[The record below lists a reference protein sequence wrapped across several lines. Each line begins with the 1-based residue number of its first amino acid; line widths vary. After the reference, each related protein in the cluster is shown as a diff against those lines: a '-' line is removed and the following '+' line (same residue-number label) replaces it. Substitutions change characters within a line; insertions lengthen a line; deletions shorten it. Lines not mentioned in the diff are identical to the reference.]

1 MNKLVVAID
10 FNNFFF
16 QSYYGEKLYNS
27 KGKNIN
33 AVKTFF
39 FKLKNIKDS
48 LNPDYFVLC
57 NDLSRE
63 RTFRRKLY
71 KGYKANRK
79 PKDDDAVY
87 QMRCVEQLC
96 SLLGFP
102 FINREEYEADD
113 IMGMI
118 SKYCTEHDMDCILV
132 SSDRDLYQL
141 AGERVYIYSPRL
153 KEYINDGWLMENYG
167 VTPDEWIE
175 LKILQGDRS
184 DNIPG
189 IQGIGEVS
197 ALRLIKE
204 YKTIDEIYNH
214 LGYLKPKLKQLL
226 LDGKEIIPLT
236 RQLVTIVKDYN
247 RIQLS
252 EDSLKRLEVFKHEAE
267 EVLKELEIPS
277 LLDVFRYSLYFDK
290 I

>member
-27 KGKNIN
+27 KGNNIN
-33 AVKTFF
+33 AIKTFF

-48 LNPDYFVLC
+48 LNPDYLVLC

-71 KGYKANRK
+71 KEYKANRK

-102 FINREEYEADD
+102 FINKEEYEADD

-118 SKYCTEHDMDCILV
+118 SKYCNENDLQCILV

-141 AGERVYIYSPRL
+141 VGSNVYVYSPRL
-153 KEYINDGWLMENYG
+153 KEYIDDGWLMENYG
-167 VTPDEWIE
+167 VTPEQWIE

-189 IQGIGEVS
+189 INGIGEVS
-197 ALRLIKE
+197 ALKLIKE
-204 YKTIDEIYNH
+204 YHTIEGIYNH

-226 LDGKEIIPLT
+226 LDGKAIIPLT
-236 RQLVTIVKDYN
+236 RELVTIVTDHTK
-247 RIQLS
+247 IELS
-252 EDSLKRLEVFKHEAE
+252 EDQLKRLELFKSEAE

>member
-33 AVKTFF
+33 AIKTFF

-48 LNPDYFVLC
+48 LNPDYLVLC
-57 NDLSRE
+57 NDLIRE

-87 QMRCVEQLC
+87 QMHCVEQLC

-118 SKYCTEHDMDCILV
+118 SQYCTENDMDCILV

-141 AGERVYIYSPRL
+141 ARERVYIYSPRL

-204 YKTIDEIYNH
+204 YKTIDGIYNH
-214 LGYLKPKLKQLL
+214 LGYLKSKLKQLL

-247 RIQLS
+247 LIQLS
-252 EDSLKRLEVFKHEAE
+252 EDSLKRLEVFKQEAE

>member
-27 KGKNIN
+27 KGNNIN
-33 AVKTFF
+33 AIKTFF

-48 LNPDYFVLC
+48 LNPDYLVLC

-63 RTFRRKLY
+63 RTFRSKLY
-71 KGYKANRK
+71 KEYKANRK

-102 FINREEYEADD
+102 FINKEEYEADD

-118 SKYCTEHDMDCILV
+118 SKYCNENDLQCILV

-141 AGERVYIYSPRL
+141 VGSNVYVYSPRL
-153 KEYINDGWLMENYG
+153 KEYIDDGWLMENYG
-167 VTPDEWIE
+167 VTPKQWIE

-189 IQGIGEVS
+189 INGIGEVS
-197 ALRLIKE
+197 ALKLIKE
-204 YKTIDEIYNH
+204 YHTIEGIYNH

-226 LDGKEIIPLT
+226 LDGKAIIPLT
-236 RQLVTIVKDYN
+236 RELVTIVTDHTK
-247 RIQLS
+247 IELS
-252 EDSLKRLEVFKHEAE
+252 EDQLKRLELFKSEAE